1 MDKLLMRKL
10 IMRRSLLAVALWLAF
25 LAPAVAQFGHPIG
38 QTSYPATVA
47 PPAGFAL
54 VNHNSST
61 SGGGSTSQTTTV
73 AATVAGHGEIVGLSW
88 CADSGCSGTPT
99 DATTSVVIGSGTCTE
114 IAGTFGVNPGIGHMG
129 AASTWKCS
137 GIPAGQTACSATFP
151 GTVYYLSVLCSEWSP
166 SISACEVGNT
176 ANNISTD
183 TLSIVTNGNVSAANE
198 LIYSN
203 ISSAL
208 GDSVTPGQT
217 TINSNITSAQ
227 DEYQLGTSSGV
238 TYTNTWTSAGTYL
251 VGTIAACKP

>member
-1 MDKLLMRKL
+1 MDGILMRKL
-10 IMRRSLLAVALWLAF
+10 ITRRSLLAIALWLAF

-47 PPAGFAL
+47 PSGLAL

-88 CADSGCSGTPT
+88 CADSGCAGIPT

-114 IAGTFGVNPGIGHMG
+114 IPGVFGYISSTGHLG

-137 GIPAGQTACSATFP
+137 GIPAGQTACTATFP

-166 SISACEVGNT
+166 SISNCEVGNF
-176 ANNISTD
+176 AYNAATD
-183 TLSIVTNGNVSAANE
+183 TLSIVTNGNTSATNE

-203 ISSAL
+203 VSNAA
-208 GDSVTPGQT
+208 GATVTPGQT
-217 TINSNITSAQ
+217 TINSNIASSQ
-227 DEYQLGTSSGV
+227 DEYQIGATSGI
-238 TYTNTWTSAGTYL
+238 TYTNTWTSTATAIG
-251 VGTIAACKP
+251 GTIAACKP